1 MKSRKL
7 LVTGAAGFIGAAL
20 SERLVELGFDV
31 VGLDSFTPYYDRSIK
46 EQNLARLRAG
56 PRFTL
61 IEADL
66 CTAPLAP
73 VLTDVSGVLHLAG
86 QPGVTQSWGAAFR
99 DFADNNVVAT
109 QRLVEACVTQG
120 IERFVYASSS
130 SVYGNEAPL
139 PTGEQARCAPHSP
152 YGVTKLAGEHLVELY
167 RANHGL
173 STVTLRYFTAYGPRQ
188 RPDMAWHKMIRAAR
202 RGDELLVRGDGKQ
215 TRDFT
220 FVDDIVQANVLA
232 LGSDATG
239 PINVGG
245 GARVTVLEALAM
257 IERILGTP
265 LQLRH
270 VAALKGDVDHT
281 HADTSRAREL
291 LGYSPK
297 TALED
302 GLRAQV
308 AWHLHAHETP

>member
-1 MKSRKL
+1 MKSRRL

-20 SERLVELGFDV
+20 SEQLVGLGFDV
-31 VGLDSFTPYYDRSIK
+31 LGLDSFTPYYDRSIK
-46 EQNLARLRAG
+46 ERNVAKLRTS

-73 VLTDVSGVLHLAG
+73 LLVDVTGILHLAG
-86 QPGVTQSWGAAFR
+86 QPGVTQSWGTAFR

-109 QRLVEACVTQG
+109 QRLLEAAVSAR
-120 IERFVYASSS
+120 IERFIYASSS
-130 SVYGNEAPL
+130 SVYGNAVPL
-139 PTGEQARCAPHSP
+139 PTAEQARCAPHSP

-167 RANHGL
+167 RTNHGL
-173 STVTLRYFTAYGPRQ
+173 SAATLRYFTAYGPRQ

-202 RGDELLVRGDGKQ
+202 REEKLLVRGDGQQ

-220 FVDDIVQANVLA
+220 FVDDIVQANLLA
-232 LGSDATG
+232 LDSDVTG
-239 PINVGG
+239 AFNVGG
-245 GARVTVLEALAM
+245 GSRVTVLEALAL

-265 LQLRH
+265 LKLQH

-297 TALED
+297 TSLED

-308 AWHLHAHETP
+308 EWHLRADEES